1 MLREKLKLIELLS
14 LCGVAAIQVSTI
26 GVNRF
31 LKVIIDRY
39 VFMYAQ
45 VVLRYP
51 PEICAGDW
59 MMRTLESESDLIL

>member
-1 MLREKLKLIELLS
+1 MLREKAKTNRAPFLMR
-14 LCGVAAIQVSTI
+14 VAAIQVSTI

-51 PEICAGDW
+51 IGNLCWRLDDAYS
-59 MMRTLESESDLIL
+59 RI

>member
-51 PEICAGDW
+51 PGNLCWRLDDAYSRI
-59 MMRTLESESDLIL
+59 